1 MYNQNII
8 KFLVSQKNMFSKIY
22 IYLCILF
29 IYMYTKAFVVC
40 LIKAWERISG
50 KKRDGEV
57 GKQKLSK
64 MGGLNI
70 K

>member
-1 MYNQNII
+1 MHT
-8 KFLVSQKNMFSKIY
+8 IY
-22 IYLCILF
+22 IY

-70 K
+70 KQKK

>member
-1 MYNQNII
+1 
-8 KFLVSQKNMFSKIY
+8 MFSKIY